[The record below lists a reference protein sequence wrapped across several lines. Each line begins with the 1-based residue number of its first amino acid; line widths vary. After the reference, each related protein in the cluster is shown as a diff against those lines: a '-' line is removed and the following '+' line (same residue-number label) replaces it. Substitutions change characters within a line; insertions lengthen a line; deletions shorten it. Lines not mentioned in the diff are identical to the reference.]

1 MGYALTM
8 SVWRKWMMPRMK
20 QDNGLY
26 SNKYVIL
33 SALFFILG
41 AIFSSY
47 SFSETRVVTSDVP
60 GFGLPPT
67 MYAGFSRLLDDE
79 SILVPEELLDVDKNI
94 KRIAF
99 YFNGDRLHRKIPKQ
113 VHLMI
118 ENKLLGKFMG
128 LGRFEVIDCIECRTT
143 RVNFEDSRMM
153 ISQSAQ
159 SNQDLRNLSKE
170 VRADAFLL
178 WSASV
183 HEDKFTVNLRL
194 VSATSNELVW
204 LKEYAKKTTREQEEL
219 EFESIEMEMVVSSWG
234 LASERDGVGAV
245 EDATLSGVTG
255 FGLRRREY
263 TTLNKDVEYSLGVEY
278 FRNFSSRDEFNV
290 SGFNL
295 EGRIFVNISALKDW
309 VNTKA
314 YVGIGQAFFSGSHGL
329 MMKFGLEFPFVT
341 NGFMAIGAVYL
352 VKEDVEWDSNAD
364 YEDSSEFGGAGL
376 DLTLGYRF

>member
-1 MGYALTM
+1 M

-26 SNKYVIL
+26 SYKYVII
-33 SALFFILG
+33 SALFFIVG
-41 AIFSSY
+41 AIFSSK

-79 SILVPEELLDVDKNI
+79 SILVPEELLDVDNNI

-99 YFNGDRLHRKIPKQ
+99 YHNGDRLHRKIPKQ

-159 SNQDLRNLSKE
+159 SNQDLRNLSKD

-194 VSATSNELVW
+194 VSAKSNELVW

-278 FRNFSSRDEFNV
+278 FRNFSSSDEFNV

>member
-1 MGYALTM
+1 MIA
-8 SVWRKWMMPRMK
+8 WRIWMMPRMK

-26 SNKYVIL
+26 SKFYVIF
-33 SALFFILG
+33 SAFLFIIC
-41 AIFSSY
+41 AIFSTDT
-47 SFSETRVVTSDVP
+47 FSETRVVESDIP

-79 SILVPEELLDVDKNI
+79 SILVPEELLDVDKDI

-128 LGRFEVIDCIECRTT
+128 LGRFEVIDCVECRTT
-143 RVNFEDSRMM
+143 RVNFENSRMM
-153 ISQSAQ
+153 ISQSVQ
-159 SNQDLRNLSKE
+159 NNQDLRNLSKE

-178 WSASV
+178 WNASV

-194 VSATSNELVW
+194 VSAKSNELIW

-219 EFESIEMEMVVSSWG
+219 EFESIEMEMVISSWG
-234 LASERDGVGAV
+234 LTSERDGVGAV
-245 EDATLSGVTG
+245 ADASLSGVTA
-255 FGLRRREY
+255 FGIRRREY
-263 TTLNKDVEYSLGVEY
+263 TTLNKEVEYSLGVEY
-278 FRNFSSRDEFNV
+278 FRNFSSTDAFSIN
-290 SGFNL
+290 GFNL
-295 EGRIFVNISALKDW
+295 EGRIFVNINALKDW

-341 NGFMAIGAVYL
+341 NGFMAIGATYL
-352 VKEDVEWDSNAD
+352 VSEEVEWDADAD

>member
-1 MGYALTM
+1 M

-20 QDNGLY
+20 QDNDLY

-33 SALFFILG
+33 SALFFILC

-79 SILVPEELLDVDKNI
+79 SILVPEELLDVDKDI

-99 YFNGDRLHRKIPKQ
+99 YFNGDRLHREIPKQ

-118 ENKLLGKFMG
+118 ENKLLGKFMA

-143 RVNFEDSRMM
+143 RVNFEDSRML

-194 VSATSNELVW
+194 VSAKSNELVW

-234 LASERDGVGAV
+234 LSSERDGIGSVA
-245 EDATLSGVTG
+245 DASLSGVTA

-278 FRNFSSRDEFNV
+278 FRNFSSRDEFNI

-295 EGRIFVNISALKDW
+295 EGRIFVNMPALTDW

-341 NGFMAIGAVYL
+341 NGFMSIGAVYL
-352 VKEDVEWDSNAD
+352 VKEEVEWDSNAD
-364 YEDSSEFGGAGL
+364 YEDRSEFGGAGL

>member
-1 MGYALTM
+1 M
-8 SVWRKWMMPRMK
+8 SGWRKWMMPRMK
-20 QDNGLY
+20 QDNDLY
-26 SNKYVIL
+26 SNKYVVL
-33 SALFFILG
+33 SALFFVLC

-99 YFNGDRLHRKIPKQ
+99 YFNGDRLHRQIPKQ

-143 RVNFEDSRMM
+143 RVNFENSRMM

-194 VSATSNELVW
+194 VSAKSNELVW

-234 LASERDGVGAV
+234 LAAERDGVGAV

-255 FGLRRREY
+255 FGIRRREY

-278 FRNFSSRDEFNV
+278 FRNFSSSDEFDI

-295 EGRIFVNISALKDW
+295 EGRIFVNISALTNW

-314 YVGIGQAFFSGSHGL
+314 YVGVGQAFFSGSHGL

>member
-1 MGYALTM
+1 M
-8 SVWRKWMMPRMK
+8 SGWRKWMMPRMK
-20 QDNGLY
+20 QDNDLY
-26 SNKYVIL
+26 SNKYVVL
-33 SALFFILG
+33 SALFFVLF

-99 YFNGDRLHRKIPKQ
+99 YFNGDRLHRQIPKQ

-143 RVNFEDSRMM
+143 RVNFENSRMM

-194 VSATSNELVW
+194 VSAKSNELVW

-234 LASERDGVGAV
+234 LAAERDGVGAV

-255 FGLRRREY
+255 FGIRRREY

-278 FRNFSSRDEFNV
+278 FRNFSSSDEFDI

-295 EGRIFVNISALKDW
+295 EGRIFVNISALTNW

-314 YVGIGQAFFSGSHGL
+314 YVGVGQAFFSGSHGL

>member
-1 MGYALTM
+1 
-8 SVWRKWMMPRMK
+8 MK
-20 QDNGLY
+20 QDNDLY
-26 SNKYVIL
+26 SNKYVVL
-33 SALFFILG
+33 SALFFILC

-79 SILVPEELLDVDKNI
+79 SILVPEELLDVDKDI

-99 YFNGDRLHRKIPKQ
+99 YFNGDRLHREIPKQ

-118 ENKLLGKFMG
+118 ENKLLGKFMA

-143 RVNFEDSRMM
+143 RVNFEDSRML

-194 VSATSNELVW
+194 VSAKSNELVW

-234 LASERDGVGAV
+234 LSSERDGIGSVA
-245 EDATLSGVTG
+245 DASLSGVTA

-278 FRNFSSRDEFNV
+278 FRNFSSRDEFNI

-295 EGRIFVNISALKDW
+295 EGRIFVNMPALTDW

-341 NGFMAIGAVYL
+341 NGFMSIGAVYL
-352 VKEDVEWDSNAD
+352 VKEEVEWDSNAD